1 MAQQMPRR
9 DLTGGPEN
17 LALLRALANPVRRRI
32 LDHLSAHGSVN
43 SASLA
48 KALGESTGTTSYH
61 LRQLAQAGLIEE
73 MTERSNGRERW
84 WRATPQ
90 DIRMPSPAQMSQ
102 EVREVAEQLN
112 RLHMADDIQLYL
124 RAMTEYAGS
133 EGWTRASRGGSYMT
147 REELDAFFEDYIA
160 LLTRH
165 GHIADDAPPD
175 AQLIALRFFAA
186 PAPPGS
192 P

>member
-9 DLTGGPEN
+9 ELTGGPEN
-17 LALLRALANPVRRRI
+17 LGLLRALANPLRRRI

-73 MTERSNGRERW
+73 ITERSTGRERW
-84 WRATPQ
+84 WRPAPQ
-90 DIRMPSPAQMSQ
+90 DIRMPSPARMSP
-102 EVREVAEQLN
+102 EVRDAAEQLN
-112 RLHMADDIQLYL
+112 RLHMADDIQLYI
-124 RAMTEYAGS
+124 RAMAEYAGS
-133 EGWTRASRGGSYMT
+133 EGWTRASRGGWYMT

-160 LLTRH
+160 LLNRH
-165 GHIADDAPPD
+165 GHTADDAPSG
-175 AQLIALRFFAA
+175 ARLIALRFFAA
-186 PAPPGS
+186 PAEP
-192 P
+192 